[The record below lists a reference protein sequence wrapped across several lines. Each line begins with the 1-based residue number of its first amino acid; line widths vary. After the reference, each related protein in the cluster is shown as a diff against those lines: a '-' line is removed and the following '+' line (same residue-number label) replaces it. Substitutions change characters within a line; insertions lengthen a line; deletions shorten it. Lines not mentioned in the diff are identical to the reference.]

1 MSSVLTVEELAE
13 TLRIAVSSAY
23 RLVQRGDVRSVR
35 VGRAIRIPVEAVKQF
50 LSQHPDPADDK
61 NRDGATQQPEPV
73 GLEKES

>member
-1 MSSVLTVEELAE
+1 MSNVITVEELAE

-35 VGRAIRIPVEAVKQF
+35 VGRAIRIPVEAVNQF
-50 LSQHPDPADDK
+50 LSQHPDPADDE